1 MKTKLYTNNIHQ
13 YLQCSDIIDFDNESV
28 AQLADKLYSA
38 SNGETD
44 CIRKAFEYVRDHISH
59 SADIGADGV
68 PCTASQVLK
77 AGHGICFAKSHL
89 LAAILRSRGIPAGFC
104 YQKIVLNDDADVPEL
119 VYHGLNGVYLREHDK
134 WIRLDARGNKEGV
147 NAQFS
152 IDTEQLAFPIRTDKG
167 EQDDFTVYPVPDKE
181 IIDVL
186 TSNNSRAQLWAV
198 LPMQLEY
205 YNAIKTTESEN
216 SKI

>member
-1 MKTKLYTNNIHQ
+1 MKTTLYTNDIGR
-13 YLQCSDIIDFDNESV
+13 YLQCSSIIDFDNASV
-28 AQLADKLYSA
+28 AQLADNLYGEA
-38 SNGETD
+38 DGETD
-44 CIRKAFEYVRDHISH
+44 FVRKAFEYVRDRISH
-59 SADIGADGV
+59 SADIGADEV
-68 PCTASQVLK
+68 TCTASQVLG
-77 AGHGICFAKSHL
+77 AGHGVCFAKSHL
-89 LAAILRSRGIPAGFC
+89 LAAILRSKGVPAGFC

>member
-1 MKTKLYTNNIHQ
+1 M
-13 YLQCSDIIDFDNESV
+13 
-28 AQLADKLYSA
+28 
-38 SNGETD
+38 
-44 CIRKAFEYVRDHISH
+44 
-59 SADIGADGV
+59 

-147 NAQFS
+147 NAQFN